1 LKEVRCLQHRFFEGK
16 MLEGVQRIVV
26 NEHANRALRRQEVRH
41 VLKHVAKVV
50 FGAGVFAHDATAGR
64 AFRRTAS

>member
-1 LKEVRCLQHRFFEGK
+1 
-16 MLEGVQRIVV
+16 
-26 NEHANRALRRQEVRH
+26 VRH